1 LGYIPIYPPSLRPW
15 PRLCPRSVDL
25 WERRAGARVCI
36 RYLLD
41 DVDDVKAE
49 FDAAL
54 GVVGSR
60 VGQAAHGEVAVSEQM
75 YPQAVILLTHKPPP
89 PPPPSNIRHT
99 DDDKL
104 ALVFANQTHLTAI
117 F

>member
-1 LGYIPIYPPSLRPW
+1 M
-15 PRLCPRSVDL
+15 DL

-89 PPPPSNIRHT
+89 PPPPSNIRQS
-99 DDDKL
+99 
-104 ALVFANQTHLTAI
+104 QTTINSRWFLRTKHISLQSSD
-117 F
+117 